1 MKNKILG
8 GLSRR
13 EREVLDILYA
23 DGSATVGEILDRM
36 TDPPSYSAVRSTLRI
51 LEQKGRVKHQNQ
63 GRRYVYRPA
72 VAPEAAR
79 QAALT
84 HLVTTFFEGSAEL
97 AAAALLNMSDS
108 RLSAEQRARLTR
120 EIERAKREGR

>member
-1 MKNKILG
+1 MTKKVLG

-13 EREVLDILYA
+13 EREVLEILYA

-36 TDPPSYSAVRSTLRI
+36 SDPPSYSAVRSTLRI
-51 LEQKGRVKHQNQ
+51 LEQKGRVRHQNQ

-72 VAPEAAR
+72 VAAETAR
-79 QAALT
+79 QAALN
-84 HLVTTFFEGSAEL
+84 HVIATFFDGSAEL

-108 RLSAEQRARLTR
+108 QLSPEQRERLTK